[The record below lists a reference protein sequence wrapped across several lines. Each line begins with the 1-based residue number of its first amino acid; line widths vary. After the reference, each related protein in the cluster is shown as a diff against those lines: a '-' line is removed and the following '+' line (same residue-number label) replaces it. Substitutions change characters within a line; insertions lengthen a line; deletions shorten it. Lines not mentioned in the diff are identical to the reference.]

1 MFRSTQTA
9 ESASCAPEPGAE
21 SEFTSLASI
30 FAAELERTP
39 PDAVRGLVDDVRRR
53 HGNSIAAIIL
63 YGSCLRTNRYD
74 DGVVDLYVLVDS
86 YKAAYDSRLLAY
98 ANAVLPPNV
107 FYIEVTDGDAQR
119 REDPSS
125 KAPYRAVPDLAAT
138 DRTVR
143 AELVRPGGRRTVRY
157 KYALISL
164 RDFERSCQLAAV
176 QSIIW
181 ARFCQPAL
189 LAYVRDPAAR
199 QVVIR
204 STVEAA
210 ISIVL
215 RAVALLPKAC
225 IRPEELWQRGF
236 KETYRAEL
244 RVESPEAI
252 QQIYAH
258 APERYDRLAFEAL
271 RELERRRY
279 LHVSVE
285 PGLVRVSMHPRRRRL
300 IRLGWAVRRFLGKPL
315 AAARLLKSMA
325 TFGDWVPYAL
335 WKLERHTGVRIE
347 PTQWQ
352 RRHVWLACWPIIF
365 KLLVRRTV
373 R

>member
-1 MFRSTQTA
+1 MFRSRQTA
-9 ESASCAPEPGAE
+9 ESDSSAPDRRAQSG
-21 SEFTSLASI
+21 FTPLASI
-30 FAAELERTP
+30 FVAELGRTP
-39 PDAVRGLVDDVRRR
+39 PDAVRGVVDDVRRR
-53 HGNSIAAIIL
+53 HGDSVAAVIL

-86 YKAAYDSRLLAY
+86 YKAAYDSRLLAF

-107 FYIEVTDGDAQR
+107 FYIEIRDSDAQR

-125 KAPYRAVPDLAAT
+125 EAPYGAARDLAAT
-138 DRTVR
+138 EHAAR
-143 AELVRPGGRRTVRY
+143 AGLMRPGSRQTLRY

-199 QVVIR
+199 QAVIR

-210 ISIVL
+210 LTIVL
-215 RAVALLPKAC
+215 RAAALLPSTS
-225 IRPEELWQRGF
+225 IRSEELWQCGF

-252 QQIYAH
+252 RQIYAH

-271 RELERRRY
+271 RELERRLC
-279 LHVSVE
+279 LHVNIE
-285 PGLVRVSMHPRRRRL
+285 QGLVRVSMHPRRRRL
-300 IRLGWAVRRFLGKPL
+300 IRHGWAARRFLGKPL

-325 TFGDWVPYAL
+325 TFKDWVPYAL

-347 PTQWQ
+347 PTEWQ

-365 KLLVRRTV
+365 RLLVRRAL

>member
-9 ESASCAPEPGAE
+9 ESASFAPEPGAE
-21 SEFTSLASI
+21 SEFTPLARI

-39 PDAVRGLVDDVRRR
+39 PDAVRSLVDDVCRR
-53 HGNSIAAIIL
+53 HGNSVAAIIL

-86 YKAAYDSRLLAY
+86 YKAAYGSRLLAY
-98 ANAVLPPNV
+98 ANALLPPNV
-107 FYIEVTDGDAQR
+107 FYVEVTEDAQR
-119 REDPSS
+119 GEDPSS
-125 KAPYRAVPDLAAT
+125 KAPYLSVPDPAAT
-138 DRTVR
+138 DRSVR
-143 AELVRPGGRRTVRY
+143 ADLVGPDSRRAIRY
-157 KYALISL
+157 KYAVISL

-210 ISIVL
+210 LSIVL
-215 RAVALLPKAC
+215 RAVAILPKAC

-271 RELERRRY
+271 RELERRGY

-285 PGLVRVSMHPRRRRL
+285 PGLARVSMHPRRRRL
-300 IRLGWAVRRFLGKPL
+300 IRLGWAMRRFLGKPL
-315 AAARLLKSMA
+315 AAARLFKSMA

-365 KLLVRRTV
+365 KLLVRRAV